1 METVVVSAYWDVSVV
16 GGSIFRVGLIGH
28 VSVIEGATGDTSTG
42 QIRGDPDETNQ
53 EGYSNYHPHSYSSLS
68 GNL

>member
-42 QIRGDPDETNQ
+42 QIRGDLCDIWTLDFNFVF
-53 EGYSNYHPHSYSSLS
+53 SLMQ
-68 GNL
+68 

>member
-53 EGYSNYHPHSYSSLS
+53 EDIS
-68 GNL
+68 